1 MGTKCISILMRRC
14 KDHIG
19 SHPPSVLICRLSP
32 ISELRRYGPEP
43 VLAHPYRLW
52 DSIDTHINASGVDLA
67 VRGPD
72 LFGHID
78 MLRLCWNCACTS
90 ELLYLHRLYTL
101 ESPALSFRGARTRK
115 LGGAQRPTPTFLQT
129 AIIRCLDGEYS
140 QWLSTNDNLLRN
152 SPDSQ
157 NLMSLRVRGTVFE
170 PIVFDRFRFGVRIS
184 TPRSQETITIYNPA
198 FLYIY

>member
-32 ISELRRYGPEP
+32 ISEQRRYGPEP
-43 VLAHPYRLW
+43 VLAPPYRLW

-90 ELLYLHRLYTL
+90 ELLYLHRLCTL
-101 ESPALSFRGARTRK
+101 ESPALSFRGARTGK

-129 AIIRCLDGEYS
+129 AIIQAALPASGLTRLPV
-140 QWLSTNDNLLRN
+140 LSKW
-152 SPDSQ
+152 
-157 NLMSLRVRGTVFE
+157 M
-170 PIVFDRFRFGVRIS
+170 
-184 TPRSQETITIYNPA
+184 
-198 FLYIY
+198 

>member
-32 ISELRRYGPEP
+32 ISEQHRYGPEP
-43 VLAHPYRLW
+43 VLAPPYRLW

-72 LFGHID
+72 LFGHIN

-101 ESPALSFRGARTRK
+101 ESPALSFRGARVRNPLHIYCSLHFSLAPFAMTSAPGRDSQSFRVAPSATLVCRLRTQFSTLTLLRQK
-115 LGGAQRPTPTFLQT
+115 SQR
-129 AIIRCLDGEYS
+129 IRCVLFII
-140 QWLSTNDNLLRN
+140 QKHTRRL
-152 SPDSQ
+152 
-157 NLMSLRVRGTVFE
+157 
-170 PIVFDRFRFGVRIS
+170 
-184 TPRSQETITIYNPA
+184 TPHGPLAPN
-198 FLYIY
+198 

>member
-1 MGTKCISILMRRC
+1 
-14 KDHIG
+14 
-19 SHPPSVLICRLSP
+19 
-32 ISELRRYGPEP
+32 
-43 VLAHPYRLW
+43 
-52 DSIDTHINASGVDLA
+52 
-67 VRGPD
+67 
-72 LFGHID
+72 

-157 NLMSLRVRGTVFE
+157 NLKSLREGGTGFE
-170 PIVFDRFRFGVRIS
+170 PIHSGRC
-184 TPRSQETITIYNPA
+184 PCALRSPTHPTQLAITICNPH
-198 FLYIY
+198 FLY